1 MHYVFTNAAAQVQSI
16 NALKVALAARNSSIY
31 KLISRARARAVNVT
45 TLPTTPPNGYVA
57 LFNKA
62 PMGIWQTYP
71 AYMAIY
77 IPQVIE
83 GGAWFLVSS
92 DVLGNVAQDYRA
104 AQYRLIVEANGWVE
118 TITDSSAEGIGPAGP
133 PGAAGASSEVSK
145 LAVAASYNQG
155 FAPGEW
161 ISHAPVR
168 SAIDSGERTATFVG
182 TTLLV
187 ASIRVG
193 FPVLHII
200 PPTGEPYYDVMRLS
214 FAPQDYSPGSSTL
227 RIPALGQQRLSESQ
241 LANSYQNAGVNFGSY
256 ISNRSIDTP
265 VRVGSRV
272 RFVGICVTNRF
283 ITTDAQN
290 TNVMPYRYCTHI
302 TMRENLIFAN
312 TVSTSARGT
321 IIYPE
326 GYLQFARPAAN
337 RTNESAA
344 VSRNYFYIQSFGSNP
359 NGTVGHPDFFYLP
372 IRTGGIRF
380 VDITDLSTRATRYVT
395 FQESDTYYTMPS

>member
-118 TITDSSAEGIGPAGP
+118 TITDSSAEGIGPVGP

-145 LAVAASYNQG
+145 LDVAATYAGG
-155 FAPGEW
+155 FASGRW
-161 ISHAPVR
+161 ISHDAVE
-168 SAIDSGERTATFVG
+168 SGLDNGEVVTG
-182 TTLLV
+182 YIP
-187 ASIRVG
+187 ASIHFGHPLIHVV
-193 FPVLHII
+193 PA
-200 PPTGEPYYDVMRLS
+200 TGEPYYQILRRTEADANARPPGARINSVGPSS
-214 FAPQDYSPGSSTL
+214 FDSTNRTGGTVVRPGD
-227 RIPALGQQRLSESQ
+227 RI
-241 LANSYQNAGVNFGSY
+241 
-256 ISNRSIDTP
+256 
-265 VRVGSRV
+265 
-272 RFVGICVTNRF
+272 RFIGLCVTSRTIVNA
-283 ITTDAQN
+283 AQN
-290 TNVMPYRYCTHI
+290 TNVMPFRFCRDMSVRQDELYVADLSSSLRTGAIYNSMLI
-302 TMRENLIFAN
+302 TFVLSQSPTRWHFHRFAFSPRGSTLIQDGVTRIISIPVTSDPRPTVGSTTGPGN
-312 TVSTSARGT
+312 TPSAT
-321 IIYPE
+321 
-326 GYLQFARPAAN
+326 
-337 RTNESAA
+337 
-344 VSRNYFYIQSFGSNP
+344 NYF
-359 NGTVGHPDFFYLP
+359 
-372 IRTGGIRF
+372 RF
-380 VDITDLSTRATRYVT
+380 L
-395 FQESDTYYTMPS
+395 ESEIYYTIPS